1 MSGIQFGVTK
11 LLETGADKT
20 QFTPKQ
26 RLQPSQ
32 AEQKALMKRAYST
45 GNVDQFF
52 RSEPLKKPKQEKLA
66 NPPSWLDRML
76 NLPGN
81 TRVNESL
88 KRQVLFD
95 RITEFE
101 DPNPYRVNSKKTIN
115 AYVVLKDLL
124 RSPQIQGMLNKPDE
138 HGNYPLDYAATV
150 NRPFIMK
157 MLVDQGANRMKSWES
172 WPVLKSAS
180 SPNAIVRIDN
190 EAIKHKKATLY
201 QNPRFQQF
209 LTLAKKDPK
218 LAEIRDENGD
228 TLLHYLLQDHVAE
241 SHYGYDDRQMFDLK
255 IKMQRQNA
263 DWQRTLRAILDT
275 GLRLNLKNNAG
286 ESPLS
291 MLEGLD
297 RLFPQTIDALKCA
310 GAKTQL
316 LPRPGLMID

>member
-1 MSGIQFGVTK
+1 MSGVQFGVTK
-11 LLETGADKT
+11 PLETASDKT
-20 QFTPKQ
+20 QFNPKQ
-26 RLQPSQ
+26 RFNPSQ

-52 RSEPLKKPKQEKLA
+52 RSEPIKKPAQ
-66 NPPSWLDRML
+66 PPSWLDRML

-81 TRVNESL
+81 TRANESV

-101 DPNPYRVNSKKTIN
+101 DPNPYRVNSKKAIS

-124 RSPQIQGMLNKPDE
+124 RSPEIQAMLNKPDE

-157 MLVDQGANRMKSWES
+157 MLVDQGANRIKSWES
-172 WPVLKSAS
+172 WPVLKPPP
-180 SPNAIVRIDN
+180 SPNGFFRIDS
-190 EAIKHKKATLY
+190 EAFKHKKATLY

-209 LTLAKKDPK
+209 LTLAKENPK
-218 LAEIRDENGD
+218 LAEIRDEKGD
-228 TLLHYLLQDHVAE
+228 TLLHYLLREDVAE
-241 SHYGYDDRQMFDLK
+241 GYYGHYDWQMFDLK
-255 IKMQRQNA
+255 AMVQRQNA
-263 DWQRTLRAILDT
+263 EWQRTLRAILDT

-297 RLFPQTIDALKCA
+297 ILFPQTIDALRRA
-310 GAKTQL
+310 GAKTHL
-316 LPRPGLMID
+316 LPRPGLIID